1 MTTNYTQATVTFSD
15 GRTREFTAVE
25 VLDNQTLVASVRRE
39 ITPTPPAGVDPAQ
52 CKWEGAPAV
61 VVDMEHFAAHEW
73 RSISQPPKSVLC
85 AVVRDAKNS
94 SKVLSLHVV
103 ESSVGHDT
111 DVPDL
116 MRAWLVDRDH
126 NFHAYYGNIRDE
138 RFERTG
144 LVPAGREKA
153 LAAGYLIKGVG
164 RDEVR
169 KVKFSLETPTKEEPQ
184 PLQGFKFNA

>member
-1 MTTNYTQATVTFSD
+1 MTFSD
-15 GRTREFTAVE
+15 GSKREFTAVV

-39 ITPTPPAGVDPAQ
+39 ITPTAPEGVDLAH

-61 VVDMEHFAAHEW
+61 VVDVEHFAAHEW
-73 RSISQPPKSVLC
+73 RSISEPPKSILC

-103 ESSVGHDT
+103 ESNVGYDT
-111 DVPDL
+111 DVPGL

-126 NFHAYYGNIRDE
+126 NFHAYYGSIRDE

-144 LVPAGREKA
+144 LVPAERKKA
-153 LAAGYLIKGVG
+153 LSAGYLIKGVG

-169 KVKFSLETPTKEEPQ
+169 KVKFSLEIPPREEPQ